1 MQLLK
6 DNDASL
12 EPLSGKI
19 VAVLGYG
26 NQGQAQALNL
36 RDSGVHVVVGNR
48 ADRYYEQAIAD
59 GFAPM
64 TIAGAAHA
72 GDILLV
78 LTTDESQPL
87 IWDEQIVPGVHPG
100 KTLVWSSGYNVGY
113 DIIQPPP
120 AVDVI
125 MVAPRMT
132 GINVRSLYVRGTG
145 ALAQF
150 AVHQDATGNA
160 HATALALCKGIGL
173 TRGGVFESSFRE
185 EAELDLFAEQVV
197 WAGITAWFLECFEIG
212 VEHGFSPDLMVME
225 LYGSGE
231 TAEIFAAMT
240 RNGFFKQMTHHSTT
254 SQYGTLSRGPSLIND
269 AMRTRAREILRS
281 DIKRGAFVQEWSS
294 EQAGGALQLEALRQR
309 ALQHPMSQAEDRVIA
324 AVQQAAQANKD
335 GNPAR
340 SA

>member
-6 DNDASL
+6 DDDASL
-12 EPLSGKI
+12 EPLAGKS

-48 ADRYYEQAIAD
+48 DDGYRERAVAD
-59 GFAPM
+59 GFAPVP
-64 TIAGAAHA
+64 IADAASE

-87 IWDEQIVPGVHPG
+87 IWRDQIAPGVRPG
-100 KTLVWSSGYNVGY
+100 KTLAWSSGYNVGY
-113 DIIQPPP
+113 GLIQPPP
-120 AVDVI
+120 GVDVV
-125 MVAPRMT
+125 MAAPRMT
-132 GINVRSLYVRGTG
+132 GVNVRSLYTRGSG

-150 AVHQDATGNA
+150 AVHQDASGHA
-160 HATALALCKGIGL
+160 RATAPALCKAIGL

-212 VEHGFSPDLMVME
+212 VEHGFSPELMVME

-254 SQYGTLSRGPSLIND
+254 SQYGTLSRGPALIGD
-269 AMRTRAREILRS
+269 AMRARARESLRA
-281 DIKRGAFVQEWSS
+281 DIKGGAFVREWSD
-294 EQAGGALQLEALRQR
+294 EQAGGAARLEALRQR
-309 ALQHPMSQAEDRVIA
+309 ALQHPMSQAEDAVLA
-324 AVQQAAQANKD
+324 AVQAVARANT
-335 GNPAR
+335 G
-340 SA
+340 